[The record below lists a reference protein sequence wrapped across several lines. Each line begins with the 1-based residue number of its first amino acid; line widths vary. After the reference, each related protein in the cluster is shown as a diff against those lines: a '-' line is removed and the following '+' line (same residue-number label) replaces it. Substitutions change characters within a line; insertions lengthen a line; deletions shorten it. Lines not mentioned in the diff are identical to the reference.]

1 MTSVET
7 SALMKLAS
15 KPVLKASLPL
25 FKKFKDEISHY
36 FNDGILDYLSA
47 SIDKYQNMKTLLH
60 RQPTSFYD
68 IYYPTKLQWDH
79 KVITTDSVSQLFKQ
93 HNCITIIGDAGSGK
107 STLVKHL
114 FLSSLL
120 QAYKTP
126 ILVTLRDLNIQK
138 SNLEIYISE
147 EILNQKLSPSSD
159 YLKKLLENGEFLFI
173 LDGYDEIKSSEKQ
186 EITKALENFIDIYP
200 KNNFILTSRP
210 YSNIE
215 YFKNFQNYL
224 IKDLTRAD
232 QAEFIKLQ
240 VKENILAEKIIE
252 SLQESK
258 QKYIDSFLKNSLLLT
273 LYILTYSKNSSIPSN
288 KYVFYR
294 RVFDV
299 LFAEHD
305 SATKIGFE
313 REIKTHL
320 DQESLEKILQIFSF
334 LSYFANKFDF
344 DKNYVTKILTTI
356 KKKYKN
362 LIFANNDFIDDMKLT
377 IGLWT
382 EDCGVYSFA
391 HRSMQEYFAATYIQ
405 QLDKDGKR
413 RVYEKIT
420 NFNDDDPIVFM
431 DFDIQNFL
439 SLCYEMD
446 RKNFIQYYSIP
457 LVKKIKQL
465 FVNNSVLN
473 YEFTY
478 MNEGFYCDIERS
490 SFVITNDFV
499 LLEKMIIT
507 PNSSFSFVLND
518 LGLIFSNN
526 RKHKDFEK
534 YINIKLQSR
543 HDGSENER
551 YSLPENDQI
560 TQDYIDFLEEIGIT
574 KKLKSYVKKL
584 EKMEKDFEAELKK
597 SQTIEDDFISMI

>member
-1 MTSVET
+1 MTSAET
-7 SALMKLAS
+7 LALIKLAS
-15 KPVLKASLPL
+15 KPALQASIPLLKKL
-25 FKKFKDEISHY
+25 KDRVSQY
-36 FNDGILDYLSA
+36 LNDGILDYLST
-47 SIDKYQNMKTLLH
+47 SIDKYKDIKTLLH

-68 IYYPTKLQWDH
+68 IYYPTKLQWNDD
-79 KVITTDSVSQLFKQ
+79 VITTDSVSQLFNQ

-138 SNLEIYISE
+138 SNLEIYIRE
-147 EILNQKLSPSSD
+147 EILKNKLSPSDD
-159 YLKKLLENGEFLFI
+159 YLNKLLEDGEFLFI

-186 EITKALENFIDIYP
+186 EITKTLESFIDTYP

-224 IKDLTRAD
+224 IKDLTRKD
-232 QAEFIKLQ
+232 QAEFIKLE

-252 SLQESK
+252 SIQEAK

-273 LYILTYSKNSSIPSN
+273 LYILAYSKNSSIPSN
-288 KYVFYR
+288 KYIFYR

-313 REIKTHL
+313 REIKTQL
-320 DQESLEKILQIFSF
+320 DQESLEKILQIFCF
-334 LSYFANKFDF
+334 LSYFAHEFNF
-344 DKNYVTKILTTI
+344 DKTYVTKILTSI
-356 KKKYKN
+356 KKNYKN
-362 LIFANNDFIDDMKLT
+362 FIFDNNDFIDDMKLT

-382 EDCGVYSFA
+382 EDSGVYSFA
-391 HRSMQEYFAATYIQ
+391 HRSMQEYFASTYIQ
-405 QLDKDGKR
+405 QMDKDSKKK
-413 RVYEKIT
+413 VYEKIT
-420 NFNDDDPIVFM
+420 NFNNGSPLAFM
-431 DFDIQNFL
+431 DFDMQNFL

-446 RKNFIQYYSIP
+446 RNNFIQYYSIP
-457 LVKKIKQL
+457 VIKKIKQL
-465 FVNNSVLN
+465 FVNNGVLN

-478 MNEGFYCDIERS
+478 MNEGFYCDIDRS
-490 SFVITNDFV
+490 SFIITDDFV
-499 LLEKMIIT
+499 LINNMSIT
-507 PNSSFSFVLND
+507 PNNNFSFILDD
-518 LGLIFSNN
+518 LGFIFSKS
-526 RKHKDFEK
+526 RTHKDFEK
-534 YINIKLQSR
+534 YIKAIPV
-543 HDGSENER
+543 HDKHPDIDER
-551 YSLPENDQI
+551 YSLPKDDQI
-560 TQDYIDFLEEIGIT
+560 TQKYIDFLEEIGVT

-584 EKMEKDFEAELKK
+584 EKMETEFETELKK